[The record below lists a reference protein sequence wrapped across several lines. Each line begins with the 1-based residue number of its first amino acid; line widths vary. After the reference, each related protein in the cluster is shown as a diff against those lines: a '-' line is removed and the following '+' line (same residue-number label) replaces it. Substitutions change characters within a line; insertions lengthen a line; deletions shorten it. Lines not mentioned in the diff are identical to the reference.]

1 MSPIRVAPVA
11 AAVAAVL
18 AAPSAT
24 FAQDRRALDEIV
36 VTAQKREQAVLEVPI
51 TLTAYSGAF
60 LDEIGVEDFERL
72 SAFVPGL
79 VVQEQSPNNPGFVIR
94 GITSDSGSAQ
104 IAPRVSIFQDG
115 IDISRSRG
123 SIVELYDLERVEV
136 LKGPQATLFGTA
148 ASIGAISLISAP
160 PTDSFEAQVSAGL
173 GNYSQ
178 RRTRGYV
185 SGPIAGDGAVMG
197 RVAWLYNKRDGFI
210 DNVAGGPALN
220 GKDVRAIRGYLRF
233 EPTDALQADLIW
245 NWQKDTPPGTSFKS
259 GIVPPTGG
267 DLDPTTFAE
276 LGPFG
281 DQPNEFLGGP
291 LGLER
296 TVRSLTGRISWDFA
310 PDWQFTSITNYREFD
325 SLEVFDADGTRAYW
339 LEFAEDATGE
349 QWSQEFRFNYDG
361 GGRLT
366 AFFGGT
372 YFSEEGQQRVP
383 FSTDE
388 GVFLVCAPA
397 GATPASI
404 GTACFLPDGT
414 VASAAPVP
422 IVYNDFFANLG
433 EVDALSFYAD
443 ASWQF
448 NPQWRGTVGLRYVN
462 ERKRSGFSGGGTPG
476 VLTGGLPLLA
486 LFGAGNTGGVP
497 VFSERKRFDDFS
509 PRFVLDYAP
518 VDTVRFYASI
528 AKGRRS
534 DVVNVGGIPGPVPSS
549 VAVVDVLPAEIIW
562 SYEIGVKTELL
573 DGRVRADAG
582 LFYQDYENFQTSV
595 FDDAGQLVTVN
606 AGEATNLGV
615 EASIT
620 ARLTDQLNVFANV
633 GWIDAKFDDT
643 DQDGN
648 PALFAGNRFRLQP
661 TWSWSA
667 GATWAQPV
675 TASLELFSTLT
686 WNYRS
691 RVFFE
696 EENAPI
702 AGVDISQDNLHLV
715 DARIGIGAQDGRWQL
730 VASANNLFNEKY
742 LIDAGNTGGLFGTP
756 TLIAG
761 PPRFYGVEAILRFGR

>member
-1 MSPIRVAPVA
+1 MSRIHLAPLA
-11 AAVAAVL
+11 AAVASAL
-18 AAPSAT
+18 AAPSLVA
-24 FAQDRRALDEIV
+24 AQDRFVLEELV

-51 TLTAYSGAF
+51 TLTAYTGDF

-115 IDISRSRG
+115 VDISRSRG

-148 ASIGAISLISAP
+148 ASIGAISVISAP
-160 PTDSFEAQVSAGL
+160 PTEDFEAQISAGA
-173 GNYSQ
+173 GNFDQ
-178 RRTRGYV
+178 RRSRGYV
-185 SGPIAGDGAVMG
+185 SGPLLGSESLSA
-197 RVAWLYNKRDGFI
+197 RVAWLYTSRDGFI
-210 DNVAGGPALN
+210 ENVAGGPALN
-220 GKDVRAIRGYLRF
+220 GKDTRAVRGYLRF
-233 EPTDALQADLIW
+233 EPDETFQADLIW

-259 GIVPPTGG
+259 GVVAPLGG
-267 DLDPTTFAE
+267 DLDPNSFAE

-281 DQPNEFLGGP
+281 GQASEWLGGP

-296 TVRSLTGRISWDFA
+296 TVRSTTGRVTWDFA
-310 PDWQFTSITNYREFD
+310 PAWQFTSITNFREFD

-349 QWSQEFRFNYDG
+349 QWSQELRLNYDD
-361 GGRLT
+361 GGRLS

-372 YFSEEGQQRVP
+372 YFHEEGQQRVP

-388 GVFLVCAPA
+388 GVFLACTVV
-397 GATPASI
+397 I
-404 GTACFLPDGT
+404 GVGCFLPDGS
-414 VASAAPVP
+414 VASVVP
-422 IVYNDFFANLG
+422 FPLVYEDFFTNTG
-433 EVDALSFYAD
+433 ETDAFSFYAD
-443 ASWQF
+443 ATWRF
-448 NPQWRGTVGLRYVN
+448 NEQWRATVGLRYVT
-462 ERKRSGFSGGGTPG
+462 ERKRSGFIGGGSPA
-476 VLTGGLPLLA
+476 VLTGGLPLLS
-486 LFGAGNTGGVP
+486 LFGLGNTGGIP
-497 VFSERKRFDDFS
+497 VFSGRESFDDFS

-518 VDTVRFYASI
+518 LDNWRIFGSI

-534 DVVNVGGIPGPVPSS
+534 DVVSVGGIPGPAPSLVP
-549 VAVVDVLPAEIIW
+549 VVTLLPAEIIW
-562 SYEIGVKTELL
+562 SYELGVKAELL
-573 DGRVRADAG
+573 DGRLRADAG
-582 LFYQDYENFQTSV
+582 VFYQDYTNFQTSV
-595 FDDAGQLVTVN
+595 FDDAGQLISVN
-606 AGEATNLGV
+606 AGEATNVGV
-615 EASIT
+615 EASVT
-620 ARLTDQLNVFANV
+620 ARLVEGLYLFANV

-643 DQDGN
+643 DKDGN

-667 GATWAQPV
+667 GATWRYGLTSA
-675 TASLELFSTLT
+675 LEGFTSLT

-696 EENAPI
+696 EDNAPV

-715 DARIGIGAQDGRWQL
+715 DARAGFGSRDGRWEL
-730 VASANNLFNEKY
+730 TAYANNLFDERY
-742 LIDAGNTGGLFGTP
+742 IIDAGNTGAAFGTP

-761 PPRFYGVEAILRFGR
+761 PPRLYGVEAILRFGR

>member
-1 MSPIRVAPVA
+1 MPRTRLTPVAMAVA
-11 AAVAAVL
+11 AAVAAGL
-18 AAPSAT
+18 AAPSPA
-24 FAQDRRALDEIV
+24 AGQDRLVLDEIV

-185 SGPIAGDGAVMG
+185 SGPIAGDGAVTG

-210 DNVAGGPALN
+210 DNLAGGPALN
-220 GKDVRAIRGYLRF
+220 GKDTRAIRGYLRF
-233 EPTDALQADLIW
+233 EPTETLQADLIW
-245 NWQKDTPPGTSFKS
+245 NYQKDTPPGTSFKS
-259 GIVPPTGG
+259 GVVPPLNG
-267 DLDPTTFAE
+267 DLDPGSPAE

-281 DQPNEFLGGP
+281 DQPNEWLGGP

-296 TVRSLTGRISWDFA
+296 TVRSLTGRVSWDFA
-310 PDWQFTSITNYREFD
+310 PAWQFTSITNYREFD

-366 AFFGGT
+366 GFFGGT
-372 YFSEEGQQRVP
+372 YFHEEGQQRVP

-388 GVFLVCAPA
+388 GVFLACTVIL
-397 GATPASI
+397 GV
-404 GTACFLPDGT
+404 GCFLPDGS
-414 VASAAPVP
+414 VFSPAPVP
-422 IVYNDFFANLG
+422 LLYNDFFANLG
-433 EVDALSFYAD
+433 ETDAISVYAD

-448 NPQWRGTVGLRYVN
+448 NPQWRGTIGLRYVS
-462 ERKRSGFSGGGTPG
+462 ERKRSGFIGGGTPAI
-476 VLTGGLPLLA
+476 LTEGLPLLS
-486 LFGAGNTGGVP
+486 LFGLGNTGGDA
-497 VFSERKRFDDFS
+497 VFSGRESFDDFS

-518 VDTVRFYASI
+518 ADNWRLYGSI

-534 DVVNVGGIPGPVPSS
+534 EVVNVGGVPGPVPSQ
-549 VAVVDVLPAEIIW
+549 VPVVDVLPAEIIW
-562 SYEIGVKTELL
+562 SYELGVKAELL
-573 DGRVRADAG
+573 DGRLRADAG
-582 LFYQDYENFQTSV
+582 VFYQDYQNFQTSV
-595 FDDAGQLVTVN
+595 FDEAGQLISVN
-606 AGEATNLGV
+606 AGEATNVGV
-615 EASIT
+615 EASLS
-620 ARLTDQLNVFANV
+620 ARVTDALNVFANV
-633 GWIDAKFDDT
+633 GWIDASFDDT
-643 DQDGN
+643 DKDGN

-667 GATWAQPV
+667 GATWAQPIS
-675 TASLELFSTLT
+675 ASLELFTTLT

-696 EENAPI
+696 EDNAPV
-702 AGVDISQDNLHLV
+702 AGVEIAQDNLHLV

-730 VASANNLFNEKY
+730 IASANNLFDENY
-742 LIDAGNTGGLFGTP
+742 IIDAGNTGAAFGTP